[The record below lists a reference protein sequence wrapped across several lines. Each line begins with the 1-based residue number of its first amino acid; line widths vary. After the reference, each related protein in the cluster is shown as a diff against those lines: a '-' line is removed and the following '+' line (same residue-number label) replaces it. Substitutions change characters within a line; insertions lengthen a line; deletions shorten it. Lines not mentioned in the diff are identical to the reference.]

1 MARLNQDENNG
12 RPLAHA
18 AVHKRGE
25 TGFVPGATC
34 SAASPGRLRGRGR
47 CRRPLR
53 VRGPIGRR
61 NPGVEQRRAG
71 AAVVIVGQGAERSGA
86 VAGKGRAV
94 HERQRA
100 RRQLMNYSST
110 DLGDALTTV
119 SMVAERAGV
128 QRHTFYAHFP
138 DERSLTL
145 ACSGLV
151 FERDPLP
158 DADPWRSIEDR
169 RERLSAGLSAI
180 YAWYARNADLTAC
193 VLRDGEHH
201 ALTREMNELRMGA
214 PMQAY
219 REVLG
224 AGLDPR
230 QRALLGLALSFFT
243 WRTLTRESGLNQGAA
258 VAAMVQAIGS
268 ARGI

>member
-1 MARLNQDENNG
+1 MARTYTLKRRAEQQAET
-12 RPLAHA
+12 RRRIVEA
-18 AVHKRGE
+18 AVELHGS
-25 TGFVPGATC
+25 V
-34 SAASPGRLRGRGR
+34 
-47 CRRPLR
+47 
-53 VRGPIGRR
+53 GP
-61 NPGVEQRRAG
+61 
-71 AAVVIVGQGAERSGA
+71 
-86 VAGKGRAV
+86 
-94 HERQRA
+94 
-100 RRQLMNYSST
+100 
-110 DLGDALTTV
+110 ALTTV

-158 DADPWRSIEDR
+158 EAEPWRKVEDR
-169 RERLSAGLSAI
+169 RERLSAGLRAI
-180 YAWYARNADLTAC
+180 YDWYQRNAELTAC

-214 PMQAY
+214 PMRAY

-224 AGLDPR
+224 AELNAR

-243 WRTLTRESGLNQGAA
+243 WRTLARESGLAQGAA
-258 VAAMVQAIGS
+258 VAAMVQAIDT